1 MLSGQRAVIT
11 GASKGI
17 GNALAVRLAQL
28 GCSIT
33 MVSRTELLLADTLD
47 QLPTDSS
54 QKHDYLLYDLLKLY
68 REAGTSKTEEL
79 TETLSQSSILVNCAG
94 IANHNLLHKL
104 SNEAV
109 VNTLQLNLL
118 SPILLSKIAIM
129 PMIKHL
135 RKTKIVPNILNI
147 SSMLSLSGVTIGG
160 TTPYAALKA
169 GLLGFTQSLLNELNG
184 KVRVNAVL
192 PGLVPETE
200 MGKTGS
206 KSLPSVSLADVIS
219 TCEKIITDTDY
230 NGDLI
235 VADGK
240 GFRKL
245 EQIY

>member
-17 GNALAVRLAQL
+17 GNALAVRLSQL
-28 GCSIT
+28 GCAIT
-33 MVSRTELLLADTLD
+33 MVSRSEHLLADTLD
-47 QLPTDSS
+47 QLSTDAN
-54 QKHDYLLYDLLKLY
+54 QKHDYVVYDLLKLL

-79 TETLSQSSILVNCAG
+79 SNAFSESSILVNCAG
-94 IANHNLLHKL
+94 VANHNLLYKL
-104 SNEAV
+104 SNEAIAT
-109 VNTLQLNLL
+109 TLQLNLL
-118 SPILLSKIAIM
+118 SPILLSKMAIM

-135 RKTKIVPNILNI
+135 RKTKVTPNILNI

-160 TTPYAALKA
+160 TTPYAALKS

-206 KSLPSVSLADVIS
+206 KSLPSVSLADVIE
-219 TCEKIITDTDY
+219 TCEKVIGDDKF

-245 EQIY
+245 EQVY